1 MLSKHGKRS
10 EGEAMSKR
18 RRVFDIEMPDQE
30 PETFPAGNVDEAA
43 TRRGPM
49 ASAIHE
55 TAESLRERQNLEARI
70 RAENDALAHEH
81 VRLKRL
87 GLVMEEIPIDAI
99 DCRKLARDRAKG
111 QDEELVELIE
121 SIRAIGLSN
130 PIRVEKAGEGRW
142 ELIQGFR
149 RLAAYKALRE
159 ETGNAEAFGK
169 IPAVEME
176 TGDTLDSLYRRMVD
190 ENLVRKD
197 ISFAE
202 MAQLALD
209 YAADPSTDENDP
221 DKAVAILYRSAG
233 YQKRSYIRSFIRL
246 MESLGQSLR
255 HAREIPRALGL
266 GLVGVIDKDPTLA
279 SRIAN
284 ELAELSPQSAQ
295 AELAVLRSA
304 AREKPEEQVIME
316 RPDPVAKARK
326 SGGRAKTSFQFDRPE
341 GRARCVAASGR
352 LEVRLELDFSTVDR
366 RKLERAVKRMLDEL

>member
-1 MLSKHGKRS
+1 MLSKHGTRS
-10 EGEAMSKR
+10 EGVAMSKR

-30 PETFPAGNVDEAA
+30 PETFPAGNVDESA

-149 RLAAYKALRE
+149 RLAAYKTLRD
-159 ETGNAEAFGK
+159 ETGDTEAFGK

-176 TGDTLDSLYRRMVD
+176 AGDTLDSLYRRMVD

-209 YAADPSTDENDP
+209 YAADPSTDEEDP

-246 MESLGQSLR
+246 MESLGQSLV

-266 GLVGVIDKDPTLA
+266 GLVGMIDKDPTLA
-279 SRIAN
+279 TRIAN

-304 AREKPEEQVIME
+304 AQGKAEEQVIAE
-316 RPDPVAKARK
+316 RSDPVAKTRK
-326 SGGRAKTSFQFDRPE
+326 SGGGQRRVSSSTDLRAEQSVSLRRVDWK
-341 GRARCVAASGR
+341 SG
-352 LEVRLELDFSTVDR
+352 SN
-366 RKLERAVKRMLDEL
+366 